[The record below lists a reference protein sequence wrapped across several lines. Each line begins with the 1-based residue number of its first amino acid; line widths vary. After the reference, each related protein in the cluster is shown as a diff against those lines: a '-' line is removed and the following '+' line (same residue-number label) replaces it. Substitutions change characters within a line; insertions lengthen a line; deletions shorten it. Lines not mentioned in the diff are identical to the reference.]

1 MQKHSNIPLWEDF
14 MQNDEGIIQGYLK
27 ITPER
32 KKSKLP
38 ARLDFWQSATGLFLA
53 LFMIAHMF
61 FVSSILL
68 GQEIMYKVT
77 KFFEGS
83 IFLEKEQPFL
93 VSIVAIIVIVAF
105 VVHAFLALRKF
116 PINFQQFSIF
126 KIHKTLMKHGDTSL
140 WWIQACSG
148 FALFF
153 LASVH
158 LFVMLTAPDTIGPN
172 ASAYRF
178 VHQHFWI
185 LYIFLLFAVELH
197 ASIGLYRLCVK
208 WGWFEN
214 LGLNTLRNIKK
225 GMSIFFIALG
235 LLTFGAYV
243 KIGLSQDISP
253 NTSIEDMKTLDH
265 TLYGKK

>member
-1 MQKHSNIPLWEDF
+1 
-14 MQNDEGIIQGYLK
+14 MQNDEVVIQSYLK
-27 ITPER
+27 ITSEG

-38 ARLDFWQSATGLFLA
+38 ARLDFWQSATGLFLG

-61 FVSSILL
+61 LVSSILL
-68 GQEIMYKVT
+68 GEEVMYKVT

-83 IFLEKEQPFL
+83 MIFHQEKPFI
-93 VSIVAIIVIVAF
+93 VSIVAAIVIVAF
-105 VVHAFLALRKF
+105 VTHAFLALRKF
-116 PINFQQFSIF
+116 PTNLQQFRIF
-126 KIHKTLMKHGDTSL
+126 KTHKSLMKHGDTSL

-158 LFVMLTAPDTIGPN
+158 LFVVLTQPSTIGPN

-214 LGLNTLRNIKK
+214 LGLQTLRNIKK
-225 GMSIFFIALG
+225 GMSVFFIVLG

-243 KIGLSQDISP
+243 KIGLSQKVTP
-253 NTSIEDMKTLDH
+253 ATSIQEMQQLDAQ
-265 TLYGKK
+265 LYGNK

>member
-1 MQKHSNIPLWEDF
+1 

-83 IFLEKEQPFL
+83 VFLEKEQPFL

-105 VVHAFLALRKF
+105 VVHAFW
-116 PINFQQFSIF
+116 
-126 KIHKTLMKHGDTSL
+126 H
-140 WWIQACSG
+140 
-148 FALFF
+148 
-153 LASVH
+153 
-158 LFVMLTAPDTIGPN
+158 
-172 ASAYRF
+172 
-178 VHQHFWI
+178 
-185 LYIFLLFAVELH
+185 
-197 ASIGLYRLCVK
+197 
-208 WGWFEN
+208 
-214 LGLNTLRNIKK
+214 
-225 GMSIFFIALG
+225 
-235 LLTFGAYV
+235 
-243 KIGLSQDISP
+243 
-253 NTSIEDMKTLDH
+253 
-265 TLYGKK
+265 